1 MNRTAVR
8 YQSVACGALGRLV
21 CCDGVQPTIADGRS
35 NHATPRINVGP
46 GSALA
51 GPGSVWA
58 VHLGSVWAGP
68 GSVWAVWV
76 PSWRSGFRLG
86 GPAALPALG
95 SPKPRPRTSRERIEP
110 AGAFGTRHH
119 GTSTLNSRH
128 NPDRA
133 AGSGAIRRDS
143 MRTSLGRRF
152 WGARA
157 PWARRA
163 DLGRSAADH
172 GRAGHLGRDA
182 RTSSG
187 AVGFP
192 KTASPDCAAS
202 TGQRNESSECE
213 PTRRVMKTD
222 PRSAPG
228 RIRSFPG
235 SIPVGGARS
244 DAYQSGEVVMG
255 ASGKSGPGP
264 RRVTAARRVT
274 VARRSGRTAHCT
286 DPFGTGPTR
295 VATR

>member
-1 MNRTAVR
+1 MSVR
-8 YQSVACGALGRLV
+8 APPWRGPAPS
-21 CCDGVQPTIADGRS
+21 GRS
-35 NHATPRINVGP
+35 I
-46 GSALA
+46 
-51 GPGSVWA
+51 
-58 VHLGSVWAGP
+58 
-68 GSVWAVWV
+68 WV
-76 PSWRSGFRLG
+76 PCGRGRALSGRSGFRLG
-86 GPAALPALG
+86 GLG
-95 SPKPRPRTSRERIEP
+95 SVLAVRPRSRPWVPQNPVHGLVGSESSRPEP
-110 AGAFGTRHH
+110 SGRVIMEHPRSTRGITQTGRPDPAQYGGIRCVPVWGDDFG
-119 GTSTLNSRH
+119 GL
-128 NPDRA
+128 
-133 AGSGAIRRDS
+133 
-143 MRTSLGRRF
+143 
-152 WGARA
+152 
-157 PWARRA
+157 
-163 DLGRSAADH
+163 
-172 GRAGHLGRDA
+172 GHLGRDA